1 MKSDESR
8 TPTRHQ
14 LDHAL
19 PPVLHHPDET
29 EPVLRRWITDAMENQ
44 ARFWGII
51 GTVVAGLILIV
62 VLYSSFSGAQSATD
76 AAWTKLESAK
86 SASERVEIAKDY
98 PKTPAAL
105 AALLQAATEFYNQG
119 LAGLPSDRD
128 VAEPTL
134 RKAGDLFEQVAT
146 EAPPDSAQARVA
158 ALGVARSLEARNH
171 LDKAIKQY
179 EKVAGNKAWAGTDE
193 AKEANRLAKLLS
205 RPESVAFYKSLYAY
219 KPAEATLSPGG
230 IDRLNF
236 PMPFDSPLRGAGPGR
251 TSLPFDLRD
260 LPPPPSPFETKNQ
273 PELPADVFAPP
284 VAAPKD
290 VPKLTPPAPV
300 PAPAPK

>member
-8 TPTRHQ
+8 TPAPTRHQ
-14 LDHAL
+14 FDHAL

-29 EPVLRRWITDAMENQ
+29 EPVLRRWITHAMENQ
-44 ARFWGII
+44 TRFWGIV

-62 VLYSSFSGAQSATD
+62 VLYSSFAGAQSATD

-86 SASERVEIAKDY
+86 TASDRIEIAKDY

-128 VAEPTL
+128 VAQPTL
-134 RKAGDLFEQVAT
+134 KKAGKLFEQVAA
-146 EAPPDSAQARVA
+146 EAPADSVQARVA
-158 ALGVARSLEARNH
+158 ALGVARSLEAGDL

-179 EKVAGNKAWAGTDE
+179 EKVAGNKAWAGTEE
-193 AKEANRLAKLLS
+193 AKEADRLAKLLS

-219 KPAEATLSPGG
+219 KPVEATLPPGG

-236 PMPFDSPLRGAGPGR
+236 PMPFDSPLRGAGSRR
-251 TSLPFDLRD
+251 TSMPFDLRD
-260 LPPPPSPFETKNQ
+260 LPPPPSPFATKDQ

-290 VPKLTPPAPV
+290 EPKAIPV
-300 PAPAPK
+300 PAPK